1 MSHDPK
7 GCYHFYAFTFEGS
20 LIKCGSSVTI
30 TVYEGLTD
38 KIGDALL
45 TLANL
50 KYIKN
55 KAGLAKDSALLNI
68 IYLGMGTIPYFTRTE
83 EEEND

>member
-1 MSHDPK
+1 MPK
-7 GCYHFYAFTFEGS
+7 DNENYHYYAFTFEGS
-20 LIKCGSSVTI
+20 LIKCGSSVTV

-55 KAGLAKDSALLNI
+55 KAGLTEASALLNI
-68 IYLGMGTIPYFTRTE
+68 IYLGMGTIPYFTGME
-83 EEEND
+83 EKEGD